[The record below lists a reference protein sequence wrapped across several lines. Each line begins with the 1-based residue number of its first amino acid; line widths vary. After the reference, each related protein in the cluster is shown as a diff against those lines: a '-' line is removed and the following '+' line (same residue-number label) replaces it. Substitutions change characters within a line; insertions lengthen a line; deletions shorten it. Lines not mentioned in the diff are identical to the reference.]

1 MNIKEKEQTI
11 EQLQTEKEQ
20 LEQQLLH
27 NSTKVDSKLGK
38 VNEMRRKKIQELE
51 LELKERKR
59 ALAETSKMLKMKE
72 NSSRD
77 MERLKRDI
85 LVRRRRAR
93 VGIKNTIF
101 WSCLQCTQLH
111 TTDRSCICFEI
122 HVHVVGFEWSMC
134 QQSVSVVFD
143 VLSRDLS
150 RGGLSRDRR

>member
-85 LVRRRRAR
+85 LVRRRRRRAR
-93 VGIKNTIF
+93 VKRKT
-101 WSCLQCTQLH
+101 
-111 TTDRSCICFEI
+111 
-122 HVHVVGFEWSMC
+122 
-134 QQSVSVVFD
+134 
-143 VLSRDLS
+143 
-150 RGGLSRDRR
+150 

>member
-1 MNIKEKEQTI
+1 MNTKEKEQTI

-27 NSTKVDSKLGK
+27 NSTKVDSKVGK

-85 LVRRRRAR
+85 LVRRRRRRAR
-93 VGIKNTIF
+93 VKRKT
-101 WSCLQCTQLH
+101 
-111 TTDRSCICFEI
+111 
-122 HVHVVGFEWSMC
+122 
-134 QQSVSVVFD
+134 
-143 VLSRDLS
+143 
-150 RGGLSRDRR
+150 